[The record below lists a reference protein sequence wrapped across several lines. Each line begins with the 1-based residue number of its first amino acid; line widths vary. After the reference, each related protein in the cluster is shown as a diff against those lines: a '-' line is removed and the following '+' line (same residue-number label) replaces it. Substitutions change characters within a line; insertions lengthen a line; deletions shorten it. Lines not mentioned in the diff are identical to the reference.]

1 MVQSIGVSF
10 GDTLEQYRDPLLISC
25 SLVLIV
31 VALGYLLLPSVRFT
45 FDSLLAVKV
54 PTTFKRFLGGLLIL
68 LPGIFIIATVY
79 FAEVTQALEQ
89 RWPGLAARYISK
101 SDAPNRELVARTTS
115 KGETRDQSSIEEAPV
130 PDSGTTTVEAPPA
143 PYPSWDTTPVQSA
156 NDPDSALKQ
165 KQRARR
171 ILVERRLKEQER
183 KKKQRLN
190 IWLTKEGQVAAV
202 SEALLDEAVSYLA
215 ANDVASF
222 HQLEATQRVL
232 YLKPRERVSIIKYE
246 YTSGKVKIRILSTNI
261 ELWTLRKSLTK
272 G

>member
-101 SDAPNRELVARTTS
+101 SDAPNRELVAHTTS

-143 PYPSWDTTPVQSA
+143 TVSKLGH
-156 NDPDSALKQ
+156 DSSTIRK
-165 KQRARR
+165 RS
-171 ILVERRLKEQER
+171 RLGAKAKAEGETNPGGKE
-183 KKKQRLN
+183 
-190 IWLTKEGQVAAV
+190 
-202 SEALLDEAVSYLA
+202 
-215 ANDVASF
+215 
-222 HQLEATQRVL
+222 
-232 YLKPRERVSIIKYE
+232 
-246 YTSGKVKIRILSTNI
+246 
-261 ELWTLRKSLTK
+261 TK
-272 G
+272 GTGTQEETEVEHLAHQGRASGCGLPSPIGRGSELFSGQ